1 MDMAVGDIEKPLT
14 VDVHT
19 HFFPAGLGDLAATTG
34 DSRWPSLHVADDG
47 QARIMRGAEV
57 FRPVAQTCWDPV
69 RRVDA
74 MDDAGIDVHV
84 LSPVPVMLTTWAETS
99 LAVDFARRQNE
110 ALAAAAAT
118 NRSRYRWLGAV
129 PLQDTDA
136 AIAELERGTTEL
148 GMSGVQIGTEVDGR
162 ELDDASLRAF
172 FVAADALG
180 VAVFI
185 HPTDGVGA
193 IRRKGPPHEFGL
205 GMLTDTA
212 MAAGALLFGG
222 VLDQCPQLR
231 VGLAHGCGSFPWAF
245 PRLARGAT
253 MAPGGAGFE
262 ARMAHS
268 EELLKRL
275 WADTLVFDPQHL
287 ALLMSRFGPEHLF
300 LGSDFPFYPPAWGG
314 PTEVIDD
321 AVGHGWCDAAQANDM
336 KGVNGLRFLG
346 IDPVTLDRGSSATV
360 LTR

>member
-1 MDMAVGDIEKPLT
+1 MV

-19 HFFPAGLGDLAATTG
+19 HFFPAGLGDLATTTG
-34 DSRWPSLHVADDG
+34 DGRWPSLHIGDDG

-57 FRPVAQTCWDPV
+57 FRPVAPTCWDPA
-69 RRVDA
+69 RRIDA
-74 MDDAGIDVHV
+74 MDAAGIDIHV
-84 LSPVPVMLTTWAETS
+84 LSPVPVTLTTWAEAS
-99 LAVDFARRQNE
+99 LAADFTRRQND

-118 NRSRYRWLGAV
+118 NPARYRWLGAV

-136 AIAELERGTTEL
+136 SIAELERGRAL
-148 GMSGVQIGTEVDGR
+148 GMDGVEIGTEVDGR
-162 ELDDASLRAF
+162 ELDDPSLLPFFEAAAS
-172 FVAADALG
+172 LG

-193 IRRKGPPHEFGL
+193 IRRKGAPHEFGL

-222 VLDQCPQLR
+222 VLEACPTLR

-253 MAPGGAGFE
+253 MAPSGSGFE

-268 EELLKRL
+268 KELLARM

-287 ALLMSRFGPEHLF
+287 ALLMTRFGAEHLF

-314 PTEVIDD
+314 PTEVIDE
-321 AVGHGWCDAAQANDM
+321 AVGHGWCDAAQGDAM
-336 KGVNGLRFLG
+336 KGANGLRFLG
-346 IDPVTLDRGSSATV
+346 IDPAMEAPAPEPAESMVSPI
-360 LTR
+360 